1 MGGTYTAPVMAT
13 RTVTTCIGNNGNC
26 CVQYDDSKKMWRDS
40 LIIILKTPYCIGTL
54 LALFLHLMLP
64 FEMEEEEVGENVQEK
79 PSVGELSAQQIAVEP
94 FLQVWFEFLF
104 GSLLSGNQLEDWK
117 TVNPFLSEQELQLLS
132 DLAALTM
139 LRSNRLGLLSRAL
152 EELNRVRMEVQ
163 LLESGTPLS
172 DRKLVMAQACS
183 ALSGTLRSRRAY
195 APHDLEGDYDP
206 RFLAFEFTRNMLLRD
221 NQVDLVKD
229 FVTSLETAKK
239 DAGGCSAMVKQMIM
253 GQVCPLLVLMLAD
266 GKQLVV
272 LVVPGALLD
281 MSRRVLRATFA
292 SVLTKKVGTFECERS
307 SSFDPHLL
315 RKLEKAKTSGA
326 AVVTVPTSVKSL
338 MLRMIELMMKLQTKG
353 KEADTA
359 VTETRSQV
367 RQLSKA
373 LALFRQGAVLMDEVD
388 VVLHP
393 LKSELNF
400 PYGPKEPLDGSSPR
414 AFRWTLPMHLFEAF
428 FLAQAIMKAG
438 GKIPANAEAHLSG
451 AQGTRY
457 K

>member
-1 MGGTYTAPVMAT
+1 MCVAPKYGPVFEKIA
-13 RTVTTCIGNNGNC
+13 RSQEPGN
-26 CVQYDDSKKMWRDS
+26 
-40 LIIILKTPYCIGTL
+40 
-54 LALFLHLMLP
+54 
-64 FEMEEEEVGENVQEK
+64 
-79 PSVGELSAQQIAVEP
+79 LS
-94 FLQVWFEFLF
+94 
-104 GSLLSGNQLEDWK
+104 
-117 TVNPFLSEQELQLLS
+117 
-132 DLAALTM
+132 
-139 LRSNRLGLLSRAL
+139 SRASG
-152 EELNRVRMEVQ
+152 EQELNRVRMEVQ
-163 LLESGTPLS
+163 LLESGTPLA
-172 DRKLVMAQACS
+172 DRKLLLAQACS
-183 ALSGTLRSRRAY
+183 ALSGTLRAAQRSRRAY
-195 APHDLEGDYDP
+195 APSDLEGDYDP

-229 FVTSLETAKK
+229 FVTSLQTAKK

-253 GQVCPLLVLMLAD
+253 GQAEGLSCIGLALSLDPVSSAPRRAVQCQGKTTVCPLLVLMLAD

-326 AVVTVPTSVKSL
+326 AV
-338 MLRMIELMMKLQTKG
+338 
-353 KEADTA
+353 ADTS

-400 PYGPKEPLDGSSPR
+400 PYGPKDPLDGSSPR

-457 K
+457 KDQSARGSDR